1 MSPVFLP
8 FNANLTSIKRWY
20 LNFKWQFRACQVNNQ
35 IVMCLVH
42 WSLITFV
49 QEQQHMGPLRRN
61 GFLADARR
69 SCKAS
74 SWSLE
79 QNGRNAIWNFEHL
92 KIKFHAFDITDQCQ
106 YQKVLW
112 DVSRSCHMISQQ
124 WISWDLIK
132 LWDLKSLMRINR
144 ILWELC
150 HYKSHLWLE

>member
-20 LNFKWQFRACQVNNQ
+20 LNFKWQFIACQVNNCSVPSALKPHHFCSGTTTHGATTEKWLLGRCEAFLQ
-35 IVMCLVH
+35 SFQLKSRTEWTQCYLE
-42 WSLITFV
+42 F
-49 QEQQHMGPLRRN
+49 EQLR
-61 GFLADARR
+61 
-69 SCKAS
+69 
-74 SWSLE
+74 
-79 QNGRNAIWNFEHL
+79 
-92 KIKFHAFDITDQCQ
+92 IKFHAFDITDQCQ

-124 WISWDLIK
+124 WISRDLIK

-150 HYKSHLWLE
+150 HNKSYLSLE